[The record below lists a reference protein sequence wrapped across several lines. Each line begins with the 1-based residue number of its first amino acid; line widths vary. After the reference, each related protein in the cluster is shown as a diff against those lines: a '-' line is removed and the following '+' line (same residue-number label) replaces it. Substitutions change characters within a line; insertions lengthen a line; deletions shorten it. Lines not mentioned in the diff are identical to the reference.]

1 MGKHGKR
8 YEAAV
13 ATLERAELAS
23 PEEALRRV
31 KEMAS
36 AKFDETVDVAIHLG
50 VDTKS
55 GEQMVRGTLNLP
67 HGSGKSPRV
76 VAFAKG
82 EAAAAAEQ
90 AGADVVGGEELVAKI
105 EGGWKDFDILVAAR
119 DMMRV
124 VGRLG
129 KRLGPRMPN
138 PKAGTVGE
146 DLGKIVR
153 DLKGG
158 RVQFRMDRAGNVH
171 VPIGKASFSPEQLA
185 ENFSALLLA
194 VVRARPSSAKGQYL
208 RRVSV
213 SSTMG
218 PSVAIDPAQAQ
229 ALAETLM

>member
-8 YEAAV
+8 YESAV
-13 ATLERAELAS
+13 ATLGRNGLAS
-23 PEEALRRV
+23 PEQALQRV

-36 AKFDETVDVAIHLG
+36 AKFDETVDVVIRLG
-50 VDTKS
+50 VDSKS
-55 GEQMVRGTLNLP
+55 GEQMVRGIVSLP

-82 EAAAAAEQ
+82 EAATAAEQ
-90 AGADVVGGEELVAKI
+90 AGAEVVGGEELVAKI
-105 EGGWKDFDILVAAR
+105 EGGWKDFDVVVAAR

-153 DLKGG
+153 ELKSG
-158 RVQFRMDRAGNVH
+158 RVQFRMDRAGNIH
-171 VPIGKASFSPEQLA
+171 AAIGKASFSAEQLT
-185 ENFSALLLA
+185 ENFGALLLS
-194 VVRARPSSAKGQYL
+194 VMRARPASAKGQYL
-208 RRVSV
+208 RKISV